1 MDAAKHLDAKSQ
13 AWRTLAQGLGV
24 DVVGAVLALLSTQL
38 VDIRWTRAFWLAL
51 GVMVVKTVV
60 QTVVA
65 YLSRHFITPPAPPAP

>member
-1 MDAAKHLDAKSQ
+1 MDAVVHADAKNR
-13 AWRTLAQGLGV
+13 AWRTLVQGLGV

-51 GVMVVKTVV
+51 AAMLVKTVI

-65 YLSRHFITPPAPPAP
+65 YVTRHLVPPAG